1 MDLDDQAAPVI
12 EDQMGGKS
20 PNLSL
25 NSRDRS
31 FYEQTFP
38 EMTLAS
44 PVCFCFRESLGF
56 NPISKAFSRQ
66 MQVRLQSCGCR
77 NQAAWEMLLSTG
89 RSPAAAPALLPAALR
104 DRSLRGVG
112 SGPGKS
118 APC

>member
-1 MDLDDQAAPVI
+1 MTRLLQI
-12 EDQMGGKS
+12 KGEQTGGKS

-38 EMTLAS
+38 QMMLADS
-44 PVCFCFRESLGF
+44 VCFCFRKSLGY
-56 NPISKAFSRQ
+56 NPISKAFTRK
-66 MQVRLQSCGCR
+66 MQVRLQSCDCR
-77 NQAAWEMLLSTG
+77 NQAAWEMLLSAG

-104 DRSLRGVG
+104 DRRLPGVG

-118 APC
+118 APW